1 MDENDVSHCAAQKS
15 GLESADEKQH
25 LRNAAALASHSASE
39 RQRRDK
45 LFLDLASLL
54 PNLAGV
60 RRPSKNAILESSI
73 AYIRSSRSLA
83 SQQLLALHAESESL
97 RREANEWRLRA
108 GVPDFLEKPR
118 RGDVFMLLTG
128 ADFEFDNVGARDDDE
143 LDEQCTNG
151 VFPRPSGIHQHS
163 SSHSPSPFAYGI
175 SPLPSA
181 SDISPPLPTP
191 PSTAQSSLDRN
202 LPCSNL
208 TTSLSMGMHQCS
220 SPRPQSPSPFAY
232 DVSPLPSASD
242 VSPPLP
248 TPPSSAQ
255 SSLDRNLPRC
265 NLLTPR
271 LILQEQ
277 DLTGRVTK
285 LDRYPADSGGSSDI
299 YGGILGGSKVAIRI
313 YRRMHCEPKELEQK
327 SRILYEA
334 AQSWSW
340 LDHPN
345 ILQFLGVSLD
355 LGLSPALITPLCS
368 SGPISRYL
376 EVSPKDPMER
386 LQMMTG
392 VAAGL
397 EYLHRNG
404 IIHGNLCTKKVLVAE
419 NGLPVICGYG
429 MFNILAPF
437 ADSTAVFS
445 PSIRFAPPEYFS
457 DETGSSVP
465 TTAGDV
471 YAFAMVAL
479 EVGDMSVG
487 IYILDSFVPQIISGL
502 QPYHHLGT
510 EIAVFKHILGGGR
523 PIRTHMDH
531 QVVTKRI
538 WSFLTSLWDQL
549 PSSRP
554 ATGDVL
560 ATLIKIRNDESMKDG
575 NCEPGSPETS
585 SRDDDD
591 EKFSSGDET
600 TFDETSLVGFHSRD
614 LSGRVKQDDKYP
626 FAGGGNSN
634 IYRGKLT
641 RSNGSKIRVAIKMIR
656 MSDDGSGQHDEMLRR
671 LNREVDIWS
680 RLKHRNILSFIG
692 ICENLAPFP
701 VLISP
706 FYKFGH
712 VGKYLTK
719 HPGVNREK
727 LVLGVASGLQYLHE
741 NDVVH
746 GDLKVQNVLV
756 DKHGVPRICD
766 FGISKVVSR
775 RGFTTS
781 NVGTA
786 PYMAPELFCVV
797 DGAEMNSHAST
808 ACSDVYSFALLV
820 LEILTA
826 EPPKGRP
833 STPVVT
839 ARILADLRPKR
850 TDYDKRE
857 VPRRTWSVL
866 DRCWSFDPLLRPS
879 ISEVLRDLT
888 DCFVAIPLL
897 DVE

>member
-1 MDENDVSHCAAQKS
+1 MHQ
-15 GLESADEKQH
+15 
-25 LRNAAALASHSASE
+25 
-39 RQRRDK
+39 
-45 LFLDLASLL
+45 
-54 PNLAGV
+54 
-60 RRPSKNAILESSI
+60 
-73 AYIRSSRSLA
+73 RSSS
-83 SQQLLALHAESESL
+83 
-97 RREANEWRLRA
+97 
-108 GVPDFLEKPR
+108 
-118 RGDVFMLLTG
+118 
-128 ADFEFDNVGARDDDE
+128 
-143 LDEQCTNG
+143 
-151 VFPRPSGIHQHS
+151 
-163 SSHSPSPFAYGI
+163 
-175 SPLPSA
+175 
-181 SDISPPLPTP
+181 
-191 PSTAQSSLDRN
+191 
-202 LPCSNL
+202 
-208 TTSLSMGMHQCS
+208 
-220 SPRPQSPSPFAY
+220 RPQSPSPFAY
-232 DVSPLPSASD
+232 GVSPPPSSSG
-242 VSPPLP
+242 VPPPLP

-255 SSLDRNLPRC
+255 SSLDRHLPC
-265 NLLTPR
+265 STLPTPR
-271 LILQEQ
+271 LILEEL

-285 LDRYPADSGGSSDI
+285 LDRYPADSGGSADI

-313 YRRMHCEPKELEQK
+313 YRRMHCEPQELEQK

-334 AQSWSW
+334 ARSWSW
-340 LDHPN
+340 VDHPN
-345 ILQFLGVSLD
+345 ILRFLGVSLD

-368 SGPISRYL
+368 SGSILKYL
-376 EVSPKDPMER
+376 KVSPKNPMER
-386 LQMMTG
+386 LQMTTG

-397 EYLHRNG
+397 EYLHFHG
-404 IIHGNLCTKKVLVAE
+404 IIHGNLCTKKVLVTE

-429 MFNILAPF
+429 MFNILAPS
-437 ADSTAVFS
+437 ANSTSVLSS
-445 PSIRFAPPEYFS
+445 PIRFAAPEYFS
-457 DETGSSVP
+457 DEIGTSSVQ

-479 EVGDMSVG
+479 E
-487 IYILDSFVPQIISGL
+487 IISGL

-510 EIAVFKHILGGGR
+510 ELAVLKHILGGGR
-523 PIRTHMDH
+523 PIRTHMYH

-538 WSFLTSLWDQL
+538 WSFLTSLWDQR

-554 ATGDVL
+554 AMADVV

-575 NCEPGSPETS
+575 NCEPGSSEIT

-591 EKFSSGDET
+591 EETSSGEEA
-600 TFDETSLVGFHSRD
+600 TFDETSLMGFHSRD

-656 MSDDGSGQHDEMLRR
+656 MSDDGSGQHEEMLRR

-692 ICENLAPFP
+692 ICENLAPLP

-727 LVLGVASGLQYLHE
+727 LVLGVASGLQFLHE
-741 NDVVH
+741 NGVVH

-756 DKHGVPRICD
+756 DKHGIPCICD
-766 FGISKVVSR
+766 FGISKVVNC

-797 DGAEMNSHAST
+797 DGPGMNSRVSST
-808 ACSDVYSFALLV
+808 PGTTPCSDVYSFALLV

-826 EPPKGRP
+826 APPKGRP
-833 STPVVT
+833 SRPIVT
-839 ARILADLRPKR
+839 ARIFADLWPKR

-857 VPRRTWSVL
+857 VPQRAWSVL
-866 DRCWSFDPLLRPS
+866 DRCWSFEPLLRPS

-888 DCFVAIPLL
+888 DCFVPTPLL
-897 DVE
+897 DVEGEELVDRLVV